1 MGEAVKGISLDDAIK
16 AVNGFK
22 EGDTEIIGLI
32 EEYELLQEVMSDTG
46 NIQQETYEKL
56 LSCSSRYATAIRTE
70 NGRITVNTSKLKAV
84 AKSRQMDTKEAIRQ
98 TLALKKQEWV
108 QWNLDIENYNG
119 TLLDNI
125 KANYENIDSLQSQI
139 TQYELLSNSIDVAA
153 DSFKNFKAAQ
163 STNEQENYDTAQDA
177 FNLVKDTLYNP
188 ESEFYGKTNTDDF
201 RIGIESI
208 ASGKMYR
215 KLLNAKDQE
224 EYLRISKE
232 IVKTLEPL
240 FGENGG
246 KNLDSLFEKAN
257 KIIDSGEIPKNDKEW
272 ADRLDISEDA
282 FQAVKEHA
290 NLYQFNGNEYF
301 GSGFTN
307 TLDEYQSKLSNVKSA
322 QDALNGCTDKTSN
335 EYIRLCK
342 ELDSAKE
349 KYNEYT
355 DSTAKSLEE
364 AYQSYISS
372 GETQNGTFADYLKE
386 SMDFDEDD
394 ITGSIDVLIDR
405 MDLLKDKMN
414 LAEHASNSAAF
425 DEYKKQF
432 EELSELASVLGYKID
447 DSNNSKNVTYSDD
460 GTDGMTV
467 AINKYKEL
475 REQAQQYE
483 ETLKNSEAGSD
494 AYNEAAQNLEQ
505 IYTLMASINSS
516 EFRIELRSNI
526 NEIDAEI
533 EELDTKISNLR
544 TAMSQAS
551 NPTAKNKFREE
562 LNSAINQRKD
572 LVNQKSELEQTF
584 KIVVDDKEFLAKIK
598 EAQEAE
604 IEDKSFEIT
613 ADIDKALSDIEIVER
628 KKLSPKPLIIETVLK
643 DTAGVGIGNT
653 STGSAAQTGSVKPT
667 GKSSTKAN
675 GTVNSFAHGTG
686 ADVSIKKDEKAL
698 VNELGEEGIV
708 RNGKL
713 IPVKGGAQFIKLK
726 RGDIIF
732 NHKQMEQLRKNGY
745 TTGRGELVGAHAE
758 GTVNA
763 YNGLNTYTT
772 YNKHLV
778 DRDWQHNPAN
788 PKNAVKQTQQA
799 VEQAAEET
807 AEEIEE
813 VSEEVFD
820 WMERRIQKFQ
830 RLFDKWVKQAETA
843 LTSGFITKY
852 YKKAT
857 AAIKK
862 ELSTY
867 SKAYSRYMKEA
878 NAVALDAGYAKKVRS
893 GTVDIETIQDEELA
907 EKIQKY
913 QEWYIYYAP
922 LSGNRWRHSI

>member
-1 MGEAVKGISLDDAIK
+1 M
-16 AVNGFK
+16 
-22 EGDTEIIGLI
+22 
-32 EEYELLQEVMSDTG
+32 
-46 NIQQETYEKL
+46 
-56 LSCSSRYATAIRTE
+56 
-70 NGRITVNTSKLKAV
+70 
-84 AKSRQMDTKEAIRQ
+84 
-98 TLALKKQEWV
+98 
-108 QWNLDIENYNG
+108 
-119 TLLDNI
+119 
-125 KANYENIDSLQSQI
+125 
-139 TQYELLSNSIDVAA
+139 
-153 DSFKNFKAAQ
+153 
-163 STNEQENYDTAQDA
+163 
-177 FNLVKDTLYNP
+177 
-188 ESEFYGKTNTDDF
+188 
-201 RIGIESI
+201 
-208 ASGKMYR
+208 
-215 KLLNAKDQE
+215 
-224 EYLRISKE
+224 
-232 IVKTLEPL
+232 
-240 FGENGG
+240 
-246 KNLDSLFEKAN
+246 
-257 KIIDSGEIPKNDKEW
+257 
-272 ADRLDISEDA
+272 
-282 FQAVKEHA
+282 
-290 NLYQFNGNEYF
+290 
-301 GSGFTN
+301 
-307 TLDEYQSKLSNVKSA
+307 
-322 QDALNGCTDKTSN
+322 
-335 EYIRLCK
+335 
-342 ELDSAKE
+342 
-349 KYNEYT
+349 
-355 DSTAKSLEE
+355 
-364 AYQSYISS
+364 
-372 GETQNGTFADYLKE
+372 
-386 SMDFDEDD
+386 
-394 ITGSIDVLIDR
+394 
-405 MDLLKDKMN
+405 
-414 LAEHASNSAAF
+414 
-425 DEYKKQF
+425 
-432 EELSELASVLGYKID
+432 
-447 DSNNSKNVTYSDD
+447 
-460 GTDGMTV
+460 
-467 AINKYKEL
+467 
-475 REQAQQYE
+475 
-483 ETLKNSEAGSD
+483 
-494 AYNEAAQNLEQ
+494 
-505 IYTLMASINSS
+505 
-516 EFRIELRSNI
+516 
-526 NEIDAEI
+526 
-533 EELDTKISNLR
+533 
-544 TAMSQAS
+544 
-551 NPTAKNKFREE
+551 
-562 LNSAINQRKD
+562 
-572 LVNQKSELEQTF
+572 
-584 KIVVDDKEFLAKIK
+584 K
-598 EAQEAE
+598 EAQDAE
-604 IEDKSFEIT
+604 IEDKSFKIT

-820 WMERRIQKFQ
+820 WIERRIQKFQ